1 LVEFYLDVQIS
12 QIQLNNFRNFTNSK
26 FAFGSELNLIYGD
39 NGVGKTSIL
48 EAITMVGRSD
58 SIRGADLNQI
68 VNIASISG
76 NGNNLL
82 NKSSYELRDRI
93 ADLDKGRLS
102 IHSLFSN
109 NNYIDSTAF
118 SFDYFANKKQNFI
131 NQELLS
137 AKKFSD
143 FKRYLPNIIFLTPQL
158 EQLFILGKGERR
170 LYLDKIVSDIDIKH
184 SQRLNNYQKLTK
196 ERISILQKSNNSANQ
211 KKWLDIIENQIVEL
225 GVIIASSRVEAVDFF
240 NKAIDGFISNFP
252 KPKLLII
259 GDIEQDILNQKNSVI
274 IEANYKEKL
283 ENNRQIDTLNF
294 KTNFGIHRSDF
305 MAILREKNIE
315 ATKCSTGEQ
324 KAMMISITLARAKIS
339 SLYKN
344 NPTILIFDEIV
355 SHLDEK
361 RKIDLFYEIC
371 DSKLQSFFSA
381 TSMNM
386 IPNQFTGSQIKF
398 LELKK

>member
-1 LVEFYLDVQIS
+1 MVEFYLDVQIS

-26 FAFGSELNLIYGD
+26 FTFGSELNLIYGD

-76 NGNNLL
+76 NGNNIL

-158 EQLFILGKGERR
+158 EQLFILGKSERR
-170 LYLDKIVSDIDIKH
+170 LYLDKIVTDIDINH

-381 TSMNM
+381 TTINM

>member
-1 LVEFYLDVQIS
+1 MVEFYLDVQIS

>member
-1 LVEFYLDVQIS
+1 MQIS

-26 FAFGSELNLIYGD
+26 FTFGSELNLIYGD
-39 NGVGKTSIL
+39 NGVGKTSVL

-68 VNIASISG
+68 VNIGSISS
-76 NGNNLL
+76 NIKLAD
-82 NKSSYELRDRI
+82 KASPEFKDKI
-93 ADLDKGRLS
+93 ADLDRGRLS
-102 IHSLFSN
+102 IHSLFRN
-109 NNYIDSTAF
+109 NNYIDSIAF

-131 NQELLS
+131 NQESLS
-137 AKKFSD
+137 VKKFSD

-158 EQLFILGKGERR
+158 EQLFILGKSERR
-170 LYLDKIVSDIDIKH
+170 SYLDKIVADIDINH

-225 GVIIASSRVEAVDFF
+225 GVVIASSRVEAVNFF

-259 GDIEQDILNQKNSVI
+259 GDVEQDILNQKNSVFL
-274 IEANYKEKL
+274 EANYKEKL
-283 ENNRQIDTLNF
+283 ENNRQIDALNF
-294 KTNFGIHRSDF
+294 KTNFGVHRSDF

-344 NPTILIFDEIV
+344 NPTILVFDEVV

-381 TSMNM
+381 TSINM
-386 IPNQFTGSQIKF
+386 IPNQFTGNLLAIK
-398 LELKK
+398 LNSWN

>member
-1 LVEFYLDVQIS
+1 MVEFYLDVQIS

-118 SFDYFANKKQNFI
+118 SFDYYANKKQNFI

-158 EQLFILGKGERR
+158 EQLFILGKSERR